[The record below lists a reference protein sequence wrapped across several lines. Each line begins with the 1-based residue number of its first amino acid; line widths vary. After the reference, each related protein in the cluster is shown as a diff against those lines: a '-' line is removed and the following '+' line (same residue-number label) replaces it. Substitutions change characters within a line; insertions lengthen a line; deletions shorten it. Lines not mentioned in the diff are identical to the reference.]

1 MSAVVLVAPAQA
13 GAARGTRAVQ
23 FLAAPAFAG
32 ATGQS
37 A

>member
-1 MSAVVLVAPAQA
+1 MSERLLVAPAQA
-13 GAARGTRAVQ
+13 GAAHCTRAVQ